1 MISGS
6 CLCGSVRIQIEE
18 PLEKEPEACH
28 CTQCRKQTGNFL
40 VAVNVR
46 RTALKI
52 DGVASVKWYQSSEK
66 VQRGFCSDCGSVL
79 FWNPTIEGYQWTGV
93 ALGCL
98 DTNHEFKMAKHTFVK
113 SKGSYYDITDGAPQL
128 AEY

>member
-1 MISGS
+1 MIEGS
-6 CLCGSVRIQIEE
+6 CLCGNVRIQIEE

-40 VAVNVR
+40 TAVNVR
-46 RTALKI
+46 RAALKI
-52 DGVASVKWYQSSEK
+52 MGSENVRWYQSSEK
-66 VQRGFCSDCGSVL
+66 VQRGFCATCGSVL

-93 ALGCL
+93 SLGCL
-98 DTNHEFKMAKHTFVK
+98 DTQQPFKISKHTFVGN
-113 SKGSYYDITDGAPQL
+113 KGSYYEINDGAPQK